1 MSEQLQSSR
10 DKMVSD
16 VKVVIDDAQE
26 LLKLTAGETSG
37 KLAEVRTRLGARLAS
52 AKERLIDVEHAMVE
66 KSKVAAKATDAYV
79 HDHPW
84 QSVGVAAGV
93 GFLIGL
99 LVGRR

>member
-1 MSEQLQSSR
+1 MSETTQDSR
-10 DKMVSD
+10 DRMVSD
-16 VKVVIDDAQE
+16 MKVVLNDAEE
-26 LLKLTAGETSG
+26 LLKLTAGEAGG
-37 KLAEVRTRLGARLAS
+37 KLAEVRSRLGERLGAVRGRLTEVEQAVV
-52 AKERLIDVEHAMVE
+52 AKTKE
-66 KSKVAAKATDAYV
+66 AAKATDTYV